1 MSSNAKRRGSQ
12 YEAAFIVESLR
23 RELDVLESYGDYMPY
38 DLVVQNKD
46 GRFFRVQVKGT
57 NSRIKNKPG
66 YKILA
71 AGGNVMKVALR
82 PEEVDVLAAYVEPDD
97 CWYLV
102 PVIKLKG
109 NMSVYLNPNTKLNGR
124 YEVWKEAWSVFQ
136 NGGVPETRSERSLRQ
151 RSEET

>member
-71 AGGNVMKVALR
+71 AGGNVKKVALR